1 MGQLSVPLSSII
13 HPRKQRSST
22 TRERKTMSTYS
33 YHLQRVLPPLSSL
46 MGFLALSGGIYS
58 LVDPPAF
65 GAATLGIP
73 ISTSTS
79 SSAIPFVSFAGSRN
93 IGSGITTLALL
104 YLGQRKAV
112 GVSLMCGV
120 VTCLTDAW
128 ICSRYEPGEGK
139 AIGHAVMGVIAGLLG
154 AGMWWI

>member
-1 MGQLSVPLSSII
+1 MRGRPFRPFIPRPQSNA
-13 HPRKQRSST
+13 HPPP
-22 TRERKTMSTYS
+22 RERKTMSAYS

-46 MGFLALSGGIYS
+46 MGILALSGGIYS

-65 GAATLGIP
+65 GAGTLGIP
-73 ISTSTS
+73 VSTVTS
-79 SSAIPFVSFAGSRN
+79 SALPFVSLAGSRN
-93 IGSGITTLALL
+93 ISSGITTLTML

-120 VTCLTDAW
+120 VTCMTDAW
-128 ICSRYEPGEGK
+128 ICSRYEPGGGK

-154 AGMWWI
+154 AGMWWV